1 MLQTQKYIV
10 GYIDLLAGKSLITKD
25 VNNKSLNIVYKNY
38 CIVKEIVDIQS
49 SYAPIPYTVKI
60 FSDNI
65 IIAIPSESKMLND
78 NHPII
83 ALNRMAAIVGTF
95 QRVFLEQNI
104 LTRGSITYGDLYIYE
119 LMVWGK
125 ALIDAYE
132 LENTVANYPRVVISD
147 KILTLASLW
156 SGTQNELLQLNNI
169 TQDFDGE
176 FYLNY
181 LNYPQ
186 DNKIQQLLSSS
197 LKATDEYLKTEQNG
211 RIVQKYKWHRNY
223 LLSLTNSTS

>member
-25 VNNKSLNIVYKNY
+25 DNDKSLNTVYKNY
-38 CIVKEIVDIQS
+38 CIVKEMVDIHS
-49 SYAPIPYTVKI
+49 SYASIPYTVKI

-65 IIAIPSESKMLND
+65 IIAIPSESTILND
-78 NHPII
+78 NHPVI
-83 ALNRMAAIVGTF
+83 ALNRMAAIVGAF

-104 LTRGSITYGDLYIYE
+104 LTRGSITYGDLYIDE

-147 KILTLASLW
+147 KILTLANLW
-156 SGTQNELLQLNNI
+156 SETQNELLQLNNI

-211 RIVQKYKWHRNY
+211 RIIQKYKWHRNY
-223 LLSLTNSTS
+223 LLSLTDSTS